1 MQNGGKCQISDI
13 CPRSAPCI
21 SGPVSSMLEEMRK
34 GAEEDAGRVSRH
46 AVQPDGPREGRLDL
60 QYEGSAVTGSLELM
74 GRRNPVHGVR
84 SEDGH
89 LCLSHAI
96 RTAVSTLFCET
107 ALELHGERLT
117 GVTTADVCRMRW
129 EGSRISPEP

>member
-46 AVQPDGPREGRLDL
+46 AVQPDGPQGGSPGPPIRGFCRHRIPGTDGTPQPRPWRTVGGWASVPLSCYPDGGQHPFLRDGAGAPWGTPYWSDHGGRLPDAMGGEPDL
-60 QYEGSAVTGSLELM
+60 
-74 GRRNPVHGVR
+74 P
-84 SEDGH
+84 
-89 LCLSHAI
+89 
-96 RTAVSTLFCET
+96 
-107 ALELHGERLT
+107 
-117 GVTTADVCRMRW
+117 
-129 EGSRISPEP
+129 

>member
-1 MQNGGKCQISDI
+1 M
-13 CPRSAPCI
+13 R
-21 SGPVSSMLEEMRK
+21 EEYHVTLYSQM
-34 GAEEDAGRVSRH
+34 
-46 AVQPDGPREGRLDL
+46 GPREGLVL

>member
-1 MQNGGKCQISDI
+1 M
-13 CPRSAPCI
+13 R
-21 SGPVSSMLEEMRK
+21 EEYHVTLYSQM
-34 GAEEDAGRVSRH
+34 
-46 AVQPDGPREGRLDL
+46 GPREGRLDL

-84 SEDGH
+84 S
-89 LCLSHAI
+89 
-96 RTAVSTLFCET
+96 TAVSTLFCET

>member
-1 MQNGGKCQISDI
+1 M
-13 CPRSAPCI
+13 R
-21 SGPVSSMLEEMRK
+21 EEYHVTLYSQM
-34 GAEEDAGRVSRH
+34 
-46 AVQPDGPREGRLDL
+46 GPREGRLDL

-107 ALELHGERLT
+107 AGAPWGTPHWSDHGGRLPDAM
-117 GVTTADVCRMRW
+117 G
-129 EGSRISPEP
+129 GEPDLP

>member
-46 AVQPDGPREGRLDL
+46 AVQPDGPQGGPPGP

>member
-1 MQNGGKCQISDI
+1 MQNGDKCQISDI

-46 AVQPDGPREGRLDL
+46 AVQPDGPQG
-60 QYEGSAVTGSLELM
+60 GSPGPPIR
-74 GRRNPVHGVR
+74 GFCVR

-117 GVTTADVCRMRW
+117 GVITADVCRMRW

>member
-46 AVQPDGPREGRLDL
+46 AVQPDGPQDL

>member
-1 MQNGGKCQISDI
+1 M
-13 CPRSAPCI
+13 R
-21 SGPVSSMLEEMRK
+21 EEYHVTLYSQM
-34 GAEEDAGRVSRH
+34 
-46 AVQPDGPREGRLDL
+46 GPREGRLDL

-96 RTAVSTLFCET
+96 RT
-107 ALELHGERLT
+107 ELHGERLT

>member
-1 MQNGGKCQISDI
+1 M
-13 CPRSAPCI
+13 R
-21 SGPVSSMLEEMRK
+21 EEYHVTLYSQM
-34 GAEEDAGRVSRH
+34 
-46 AVQPDGPREGRLDL
+46 GPREGRLDL

-107 ALELHGERLT
+107 ALELHGGTPYWSDHGGRLPDAM
-117 GVTTADVCRMRW
+117 G
-129 EGSRISPEP
+129 GEPDLP

>member
-1 MQNGGKCQISDI
+1 M
-13 CPRSAPCI
+13 R
-21 SGPVSSMLEEMRK
+21 EEYHVTLYSQM
-34 GAEEDAGRVSRH
+34 
-46 AVQPDGPREGRLDL
+46 GPREGRLD
-60 QYEGSAVTGSLELM
+60 
-74 GRRNPVHGVR
+74 
-84 SEDGH
+84 
-89 LCLSHAI
+89 

>member
-1 MQNGGKCQISDI
+1 M
-13 CPRSAPCI
+13 R
-21 SGPVSSMLEEMRK
+21 EEYHVTLYSQM
-34 GAEEDAGRVSRH
+34 
-46 AVQPDGPREGRLDL
+46 GPREGRLVL

-84 SEDGH
+84 SEDGHLCLSHAIRTADGH

>member
-1 MQNGGKCQISDI
+1 M
-13 CPRSAPCI
+13 R
-21 SGPVSSMLEEMRK
+21 EEYHVTLYSQM
-34 GAEEDAGRVSRH
+34 
-46 AVQPDGPREGRLDL
+46 GPREGR
-60 QYEGSAVTGSLELM
+60 SLELM

-84 SEDGH
+84 SEDGR
-89 LCLSHAI
+89 LRLSHAI

-129 EGSRISPEP
+129 EGSRVSPEP

>member
-1 MQNGGKCQISDI
+1 M
-13 CPRSAPCI
+13 R
-21 SGPVSSMLEEMRK
+21 EEYHVTLYSQM
-34 GAEEDAGRVSRH
+34 
-46 AVQPDGPREGRLDL
+46 GPREGRLDL

-117 GVTTADVCRMRW
+117 GVTTGGRLPDADGRGA
-129 EGSRISPEP
+129 GSPLSRDGTGIAGRS

>member
-1 MQNGGKCQISDI
+1 M
-13 CPRSAPCI
+13 R
-21 SGPVSSMLEEMRK
+21 EEYHVTLYSQM
-34 GAEEDAGRVSRH
+34 
-46 AVQPDGPREGRLDL
+46 GPRQGRLVL

-96 RTAVSTLFCET
+96 RTAVSTFFARRRWSSMGN
-107 ALELHGERLT
+107 ALLE
-117 GVTTADVCRMRW
+117 
-129 EGSRISPEP
+129 

>member
-1 MQNGGKCQISDI
+1 M
-13 CPRSAPCI
+13 R
-21 SGPVSSMLEEMRK
+21 EEYHVTLYSQM
-34 GAEEDAGRVSRH
+34 
-46 AVQPDGPREGRLDL
+46 GPREGRLVL

-107 ALELHGERLT
+107 ALELRWGTPYWSDHGGRLPDAM
-117 GVTTADVCRMRW
+117 G
-129 EGSRISPEP
+129 GEPDLP